1 MVAYHFK
8 GGNIM
13 KKILGVLGSLVDGV
27 VKVERYEMEYES
39 FRSLYSVLNCETFTI
54 ASRSISS
61 NYYDIYCD
69 DEGLLKD
76 NHISAVL
83 TPKSPGEIEEVLAGN
98 IFICN
103 HTEDGDIASLNEEQV
118 SDILSST
125 LKKVDGNEFI
135 IYNY

>member
-13 KKILGVLGSLVDGV
+13 KKILGVLSSLVDGL
-27 VKVERYEMEYES
+27 VKVERFEMEYES
-39 FRSLYSVLNCETFTI
+39 FRSLYPVLNCETFTI
-54 ASRSISS
+54 AARSISG

-69 DEGLLKD
+69 DEGLLKE

-83 TPKSPGEIEEVLAGN
+83 TPKNGGDIEEVLAGN

-103 HTEDGDIASLNEEQV
+103 HTDDGDMASLNEDQV
-118 SDILSST
+118 SDILASVLT
-125 LKKVDGNEFI
+125 KVDGNEFLF
-135 IYNY
+135 YNY